1 MALSEQ
7 EKRMLEEIER
17 ALIAEDPRLARRA
30 SVREG
35 SAPGLTVGIRSIALM
50 MLGLVMLIGGIALAQ
65 NSLWFVVLSV
75 VGFLV
80 MFGGGLLMFK
90 PEIAGVSRNKT
101 NAASQIRMGDSGA
114 AKRDAHKRTSD
125 GGFGDRL
132 EDSFKKRFDR

>member
-30 SVREG
+30 SERSG
-35 SAPGLTVGIRSIALM
+35 STNSAGLGLRSVALM

-65 NSLWFVVLSV
+65 NSLWFVALSV
-75 VGFLV
+75 LGFLV
-80 MFGGGLLMFK
+80 MFFGGVLMFK
-90 PEIAGVSRNKT
+90 PELNRVSGGEKKKS
-101 NAASQIRMGDSGA
+101 ASVKSKLSKGLDDRGEK
-114 AKRDAHKRTSD
+114 KRGD

-132 EDSFKKRFDR
+132 EDSFRRRFEG

>member
-30 SVREG
+30 SDSSG
-35 SAPGLTVGIRSIALM
+35 STTNFGFGLRSIALM

-65 NSLWFVVLSV
+65 SSLWFVALSV
-75 VGFLV
+75 LGFLV
-80 MFGGGLLMFK
+80 MFCGGLLMFK
-90 PEIAGVSRNKT
+90 PEVSRAPEAK
-101 NAASQIRMGDSGA
+101 AGKGASRRAKGVKLQGDRAQKKSGN
-114 AKRDAHKRTSD
+114 

-132 EDSFKKRFDR
+132 EDSFKRRFDS

>member
-30 SVREG
+30 SVNG
-35 SAPGLTVGIRSIALM
+35 DSTANFSFGIRSVALM

-75 VGFLV
+75 LGFVV
-80 MFGGGLLMFK
+80 MFLGGLLIFK
-90 PEIAGVSRNKT
+90 PELLGSAKPKMGQASAIKLGKAMPEKRQVRNR
-101 NAASQIRMGDSGA
+101 NSN
-114 AKRDAHKRTSD
+114 

-132 EDSFKKRFDR
+132 EDSFKRRFDS

>member
-30 SVREG
+30 SASGG
-35 SAPGLTVGIRSIALM
+35 SAPTFALGIRSVALM

-65 NSLWFVVLSV
+65 TSLWFVVLSV
-75 VGFLV
+75 LGFLV
-80 MFGGGLLMFK
+80 MFLGGLLIFK
-90 PEIAGVSRNKT
+90 PELLGARKAKPREDRAMRLGGHVPAKDKVRKT
-101 NAASQIRMGDSGA
+101 SS
-114 AKRDAHKRTSD
+114 S

-132 EDSFKKRFDR
+132 EDSFKKRFDN

>member
-30 SVREG
+30 SERSG
-35 SAPGLTVGIRSIALM
+35 SNNGAGLGLRSVALM

-65 NSLWFVVLSV
+65 NSLWFVALSV
-75 VGFLV
+75 LGFLV
-80 MFGGGLLMFK
+80 MFFGGLLMFK
-90 PEIAGVSRNKT
+90 PELSCASGGGKGKSASVKSKLSKELDSRVEK
-101 NAASQIRMGDSGA
+101 
-114 AKRDAHKRTSD
+114 KRGD

-132 EDSFKKRFDR
+132 EDSFKRRFEG